1 MGNCFNTTSAETQQV
16 TIHDETRVEID
27 FFKILVIGN
36 PAVGKSALVLRFTDT
51 DADFQDGLP
60 ATVGVD
66 FKHRSIDLD
75 GESVKLQIWDT
86 AGQEKYRAIVSA
98 LFRGAH
104 GVAVVFDVTNR
115 ESFDSISVWMAE
127 VDRFL
132 PKSRPRI
139 LLGNKCDMKLDRTV
153 STKEAQE
160 LAQSLGIDYMETSAK
175 DSSNVDE
182 SFEKL
187 ARLVRT
193 RIVNRT
199 ITINNN

>member
-1 MGNCFNTTSAETQQV
+1 MGNCIGTTSTETPQV
-16 TIHDETRVEID
+16 KIHDETRTEVD
-27 FFKILVIGN
+27 FFKVLVIGN
-36 PAVGKSALVLRFTDT
+36 PAVGKSALVLRFTDS
-51 DADFQDGLP
+51 AEFQEGLP

-66 FKHRSIDLD
+66 FKHRRIDLD

-104 GVAVVFDVTNR
+104 GVAVVFDLTNR
-115 ESFDSISVWMAE
+115 ESFESIPMWFTE
-127 VDRFL
+127 VDKFL

-160 LAQSLGIDYMETSAK
+160 LAQSLGVEYVETSAK
-175 DSSNVDE
+175 DLINVDE

-187 ARLVRT
+187 ARMVKSRLV
-193 RIVNRT
+193 NGT
-199 ITINNN
+199 ISNN